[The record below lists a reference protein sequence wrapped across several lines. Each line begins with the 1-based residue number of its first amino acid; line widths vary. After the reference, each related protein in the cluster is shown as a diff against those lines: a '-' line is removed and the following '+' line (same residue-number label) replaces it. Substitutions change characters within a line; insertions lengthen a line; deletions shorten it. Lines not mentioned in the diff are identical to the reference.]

1 MLLPVPKCS
10 LSLCSVLRCMLT
22 RCQLLIS
29 QQTTTFSVYPHRN
42 KAGLRQS
49 LHCVHTSRLKQTR
62 LTAKQQHRRGDAKCI
77 PSASSFMSLFDALLT
92 CLGVNLNICCMWI
105 ALPCWWFRYRVFAKR
120 HKKGS
125 LPPPTPPKEHLR
137 WYGCR
142 FWCLPWRL
150 CLSTCNF
157 KDVARDCKRREWPTR
172 LHLRHKTAALMLF
185 NLVSL
190 QRLLLRNQRVTCLTE
205 LPEKSKEL

>member
-10 LSLCSVLRCMLT
+10 LSLCGVLRCMLT

-77 PSASSFMSLFDALLT
+77 PSASFMSLFDALLT

-105 ALPCWWFRYRVFAKR
+105 ALPCWWFRYRVFGTKR
-120 HKKGS
+120 VHSRLQPPQKNTCAGMDADSGAS
-125 LPPPTPPKEHLR
+125 LDVFASVRATLKTSRGTARGESGRPVFTCATKLQR
-137 WYGCR
+137 WC
-142 FWCLPWRL
+142 FSILFHC
-150 CLSTCNF
+150 
-157 KDVARDCKRREWPTR
+157 RDCCLET
-172 LHLRHKTAALMLF
+172 
-185 NLVSL
+185 SGS
-190 QRLLLRNQRVTCLTE
+190 RV
-205 LPEKSKEL
+205 